1 MPNIHPVLV
10 HFPIALLSLSFLC
23 EGAALL
29 WNREDLSSV
38 GWWTQL
44 TGSIGLAA
52 AAVSG
57 MLAGDSA
64 GIPPA
69 ANPYLGT
76 HKQIAFAAAS
86 AFAVLFFW
94 RIASGT
100 RRPPGATGCSS
111 SSLPR
116 ASLRSGRAHGTAERW
131 STGSAPACNRLPSPE
146 RRIPKK

>member
-100 RRPPGATGCSS
+100 RRPPGRDGLFLLLFAAGIVA
-111 SSLPR
+111 LWAGAWYGGEMVYRFGAGVQP
-116 ASLRSGRAHGTAERW
+116 
-131 STGSAPACNRLPSPE
+131 PPVP
-146 RRIPKK
+146 